1 MADKRRRLLAQ
12 WFIRVAPIGLALLLA
27 VHFGVTLAYLTPI
40 NPLKLRVFQPVK
52 GYMEPF
58 FSQRWTLFAPNV
70 VAQSRALLV
79 SCRTEDAHRVVRE
92 HPVVDITQ
100 PLRDLK
106 RRHRLTPADR
116 LDRAQITGVTM
127 LHAQDDEAAR
137 RLLKK
142 PEDTPAYREA
152 VAAVE
157 QERKVRREH
166 GTRLLA
172 RVASAAC
179 RGLHPN
185 DKILEV
191 GIRIATLKAPPF
203 SRRMEPEE
211 AGETT
216 YSDLPWQPYEATE
229 TL

>member
-12 WFIRVAPIGLALLLA
+12 WFIRVTPVGLALLVTL
-27 VHFGVTLAYLTPI
+27 HFGVTLAYLTPI

-70 VAQSRALLV
+70 VAQSRTLLV
-79 SCRTEDAHRVVRE
+79 ACRTEDARQMRHE
-92 HPVVDITQ
+92 HPFVDITQ

-106 RRHRLTPADR
+106 RRYRLTPADR
-116 LDRAQITGVTM
+116 LDRAQVTGVTM

-137 RLLKK
+137 RLLMK
-142 PEDTPAYREA
+142 PEDTPVYREA

-157 QERKVRREH
+157 QERTQRREH
-166 GTRLLA
+166 AKRLLA

-179 RGLHPN
+179 RGLHP
-185 DKILEV
+185 DEKIVEV
-191 GIRIATLKAPPF
+191 GVRVATLKAPPF

-216 YSDLPWQPYEATE
+216 FSDLPWLPYEATE